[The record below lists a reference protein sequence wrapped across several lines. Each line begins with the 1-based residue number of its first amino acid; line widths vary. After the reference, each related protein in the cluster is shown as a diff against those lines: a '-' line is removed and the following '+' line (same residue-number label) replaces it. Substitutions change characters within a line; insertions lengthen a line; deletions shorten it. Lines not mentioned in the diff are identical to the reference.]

1 MNLIISGLI
10 SYLFVWKIDRKQ
22 LTLAGRWC
30 ITLYCTTNFFKH
42 GQSIFDQTCLVC
54 DKKQVFSCFICC
66 VDIQDYFEWHMMIN
80 LQKNAVLNEK
90 PLLQLKYVKRWLKLK
105 SITHC
110 VLPPMHDATTL
121 LQTPAWSRLF
131 NPGQRQPLT
140 AARLTVAQWSRTEL
154 FCLVPDGKAHP
165 LFVIWGSRKGAQES
179 PKMTLL
185 WFVWLEEYALPRL
198 PRHLI
203 M

>member
-1 MNLIISGLI
+1 MYNLLQQH
-10 SYLFVWKIDRKQ
+10 V
-22 LTLAGRWC
+22 
-30 ITLYCTTNFFKH
+30 FKH

-80 LQKNAVLNEK
+80 LQKNAVLNDK
-90 PLLQLKYVKRWLKLK
+90 PLLQIKYAKRWLKLK

-110 VLPPMHDATTL
+110 ILPPMHDVTTL

-140 AARLTVAQWSRTEL
+140 AARLTVHSGHAL
-154 FCLVPDGKAHP
+154 NY
-165 LFVIWGSRKGAQES
+165 
-179 PKMTLL
+179 
-185 WFVWLEEYALPRL
+185 FVWSLTTRPIHFLSFGDPGRGPRN
-198 PRHLI
+198 PPK
-203 M
+203 